1 MRTIEMSWITDGGR
15 LVCRWEASLEADAGI
30 SVPVRSDLSG
40 VAVDAGH
47 QPSGARFT
55 SANRRAVFGF
65 GRAF

>member
-15 LVCRWEASLEADAGI
+15 LVCRWEASLEPDAGI
-30 SVPVRSDLSG
+30 SVPVRSDLSV

-47 QPSGARFT
+47 QLSDARFT
-55 SANRRAVFGF
+55 SANWRAVFGS